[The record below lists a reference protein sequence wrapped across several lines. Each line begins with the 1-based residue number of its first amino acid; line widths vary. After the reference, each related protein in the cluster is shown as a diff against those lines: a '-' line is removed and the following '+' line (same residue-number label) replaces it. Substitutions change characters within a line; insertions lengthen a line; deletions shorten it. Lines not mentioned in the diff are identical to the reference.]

1 MMKKEMEEMDING
14 TFRFHN
20 VGQGLFYSGLLN
32 KKDSKS
38 HGVFSFVYD
47 CGTDSAPFYLQQEI
61 QSFKLLLPS
70 TEISNKKRLD
80 MLIIS
85 HLHDD
90 HVNGLEYLLDD
101 VKVDT
106 VVMPY
111 VDDGLKSL
119 PLIENAGNSD
129 FLRTFYLDP
138 VRWLASRGVRRIL
151 LLGAEDVTPKEENL
165 YLSQSLTNN
174 DSDIY
179 VDPESV
185 IHTGSMGS
193 TSLIYLKSQT
203 AVRCNNYC
211 WEFKFENLKLDPT
224 LISSYKSIVK
234 DYIRKYHSLA
244 DILIDKKL
252 TKDMRNDIRAMC
264 GNIFNRTSVV
274 LLHQPVASKSLVQF
288 GLCGC
293 YFCRC
298 KMPPKYIED
307 ISCGSV
313 LTGDVELRKGEAF
326 RILDD
331 AIMKP
336 VYSIVQF
343 PHHGAKNDH
352 NIEYFCSLPII
363 TSVLSYGITNKYGHP
378 HGKVL
383 HRLKRVAHVN
393 ERQAFDYQ
401 ISIF

>member
-1 MMKKEMEEMDING
+1 MNING

-38 HGVFSFVYD
+38 HDVFSFVYD
-47 CGTDSAPFYLQQEI
+47 CGTDSAPFYLKQEI

-70 TEISNKKRLD
+70 TGIPNEKRLD

-90 HVNGLEYLLDD
+90 HVNGLEYLLDG

-111 VDDGLKSL
+111 IDDGLKSL
-119 PLIENAGNSD
+119 PLVESAGNSE

-138 VRWLASRGVRRIL
+138 VGWLASRGVRRIL
-151 LLGAEDVTPKEENL
+151 LLGAEDVTLKGENL
-165 YLSQSLTNN
+165 YRGQSLNN
-174 DSDIY
+174 DDSDIY
-179 VDPESV
+179 IDPESV
-185 IHTGSMGS
+185 IHTDSMGS
-193 TSLIYLKSQT
+193 TSLIYLKSQST
-203 AVRCNNYC
+203 VRSKNYC
-211 WEFKFENLKLDPT
+211 WEFKFENLKLDPA
-224 LISSYKSIVK
+224 LIALYKSIVEG
-234 DYIRKYHSLA
+234 YIQKYHRLE
-244 DILIDKKL
+244 DILIDKQL
-252 TKDMRNDIRAMC
+252 TKDMRNDIRVKC
-264 GNIFNRTSVV
+264 GNMFNRTSVV
-274 LLHQPVASKSLVQF
+274 LLHQPIANKSLVQF

-298 KMPPKYIED
+298 NMPPKYIED

-313 LTGDVELRKGEAF
+313 LTGDVELKKDETF

-331 AIMKP
+331 AITKP
-336 VYSIVQF
+336 VYSVVQF

-352 NIEYFCSLPII
+352 NIDYFCSLPII
-363 TSVLSYGITNKYGHP
+363 TCVLSYGIANKYGHP

-383 HRLKRVAHVN
+383 HRLKRIVLVN

-401 ISIF
+401 ISVF